1 VNLVQQQAR
10 LWLIGLAMAMGSCAN
25 ARWVPS
31 AWAKAPMEKG
41 VLLAPLTTDQSR
53 TMQSRTMQ
61 SRTVQSRTVQ
71 SRTMPGRS
79 LPTADRRL
87 AQGEPD
93 AGNEEAVITSE
104 TFSATGLTLPSLW
117 WVKDQLSQKKPL
129 AAKLL
134 QKWRA
139 YPGNPQQPGRI
150 ELLVNRQFW
159 SLLDYVERY
168 TFLNEF
174 GEAAREYRYNIQ
186 VLDGDALTNAPL
198 ASYMCDFSA
207 LPPPTTDTAI
217 ANPTPSPPDRS
228 VVIPNLDVKI
238 PNLPCQIS
246 LDSSGKAGF
255 RGGSTPAS
263 SGTKGLRT
271 DAP

>member
-1 VNLVQQQAR
+1 
-10 LWLIGLAMAMGSCAN
+10 MAVGSCA
-25 ARWVPS
+25 APS
-31 AWAKAPMEKG
+31 AWANAP
-41 VLLAPLTTDQSR
+41 
-53 TMQSRTMQ
+53 MQSRVLLGATGQ
-61 SRTVQSRTVQ
+61 TQTRQAQ
-71 SRTMPGRS
+71 IKPDRS
-79 LPTADRRL
+79 WPRADARL
-87 AQGEPD
+87 AQGEPSTSD
-93 AGNEEAVITSE
+93 EDTVITSE
-104 TFSATGLTLPSLW
+104 TFSPTGLTLPSLW
-117 WVKDQLSQKKPL
+117 WVKDQFFQKKPL

-174 GEAAREYRYNIQ
+174 GEAAREFRYNIQ
-186 VLDGDALTNAPL
+186 VIDSDAPNNAPL
-198 ASYMCDFSA
+198 ASYACDFSR
-207 LPPPTTDTAI
+207 LPPPPDAAI
-217 ANPTPSPPDRS
+217 ANPTPVSPTRS
-228 VVIPNLDVKI
+228 VVVPNLDVKI

-255 RGGSTPAS
+255 RGGSTPAA

>member
-1 VNLVQQQAR
+1 
-10 LWLIGLAMAMGSCAN
+10 MGSWAN
-25 ARWVPS
+25 AGLVPS
-31 AWAKAPMEKG
+31 AWAKVPIIREKSTLNRG
-41 VLLAPLTTDQSR
+41 VLPVPSMAEQN
-53 TMQSRTMQ
+53 Q
-61 SRTVQSRTVQ
+61 
-71 SRTMPGRS
+71 TMPARS
-79 LPTADRRL
+79 LPLADRRL
-87 AQGEPD
+87 AQSEPI
-93 AGNEEAVITSE
+93 AGDDDSAITSD

-129 AAKLL
+129 ATKLL
-134 QKWRA
+134 QNWRA
-139 YPGNPQQPGRI
+139 YPSNSQQPGRI

-186 VLDGDALTNAPL
+186 VIDSDISTNAPL
-198 ASYMCDFSA
+198 ASYTCDFSA
-207 LPPPTTDTAI
+207 LPPPVTDAAI
-217 ANPTPSPPDRS
+217 ASPTPSPPDRS
-228 VVIPNLDVKI
+228 VVVPNLDVKI